1 MFFYTFNGAASNP
14 FSLTGPANCSIF
26 GLHIHTHSY
35 ARLHTLTPS
44 VTHTL
49 THSLTGGGGTERQS
63 YQLGLQQTSLC
74 ERRGDDSTGSARE
87 RTEPWQHGEPR
98 ASLPVI
104 AYSKSVHLIYQHKT
118 VFGICLRSGKNGWD
132 LKDAGGTEC
141 DVYLKT
147 FVNIYCDKCINYYVN
162 LSAVYRTRC
171 SRCAVCH
178 LD

>member
-1 MFFYTFNGAASNP
+1 MFFYTFNEAASNP

-35 ARLHTLTPS
+35 ARLHTLT
-44 VTHTL
+44 
-49 THSLTGGGGTERQS
+49 HSLEVGARSDRAISSAAADIVRAEGRRFHRQ
-63 YQLGLQQTSLC
+63 C
-74 ERRGDDSTGSARE
+74 AR
-87 RTEPWQHGEPR
+87 THGEPR

-104 AYSKSVHLIYQHKT
+104 PYSKSVHLIYQHKT
-118 VFGICLRSGKNGWD
+118 VFWICLRSWKNGWE

-141 DVYLKT
+141 DVYLKCL
-147 FVNIYCDKCINYYVN
+147 VNIYCDNCTNYYVN
-162 LSAVYRTRC
+162 LSAVDRASS